1 MNLRPLT
8 PRRLAPALLCWA
20 APLALGAAAAAP
32 LGAPPPD
39 PAAYQKEVETWRAH
53 RIASL
58 KRQDGWLSDVGR
70 FRLEEG
76 ENLVGSDPSSQV
88 VLPAGKAPA
97 FAGTLVRH
105 GDAVKFLPAPGTAT
119 LTAEHHRMGDHGQI
133 DPAPAGAPVVG
144 PLALSDDNAEEG
156 PTVVHV
162 GSISFYVIRRFDK
175 LLVRV
180 KDAQAPA
187 IAAFQGIDDFP
198 VSLDWRVVAR
208 YEPYNP
214 PKPVTITNVL
224 GETEEAGAAGAV
236 VFQHG
241 GQTLRIDAFE
251 ESGGRLF
258 IIFGDQ
264 TNAFETYG
272 AGRFIDTDQAP
283 KDGRVV
289 VDFNKA
295 FNPPC
300 ALSAHAVCPLPPK
313 QNRLPLQVKAGE
325 KTYHAG

>member
-8 PRRLAPALLCWA
+8 PRRLASALLCWA
-20 APLALGAAAAAP
+20 VPLALGAAAQEN
-32 LGAPPPD
+32 APPLD
-39 PAAYQKEVETWRAH
+39 PAAYQKEVEAWRAN

-58 KRQDGWLSDVGR
+58 KRPDGWMSDVGR
-70 FRLEEG
+70 FRIEEG
-76 ENLVGSDPSSQV
+76 ENRVGSDPSGQV

-97 FAGTLVRH
+97 FVGTLVRR
-105 GDAVKFLPAPGTAT
+105 GDTVKFLPAPGLPST
-119 LTAEHHRMGDHGQI
+119 LTAERHRMGDHGLI
-133 DPAPAGAPVVG
+133 DPAPAGAVVVG
-144 PLALSDDNAEEG
+144 PLALADDNTEEG
-156 PTVVHV
+156 PTVVHA

-187 IAAFQGIDDFP
+187 ITAFKGIDDFP
-198 VSLDWRVVAR
+198 VSAGWRVVAR
-208 YEPYNP
+208 YETYNP

-224 GETEEAGAAGAV
+224 GETEEVGASGAV
-236 VFQHG
+236 VFDHG
-241 GQTLRIDAFE
+241 GQTVRIDAFE

-258 IIFGDQ
+258 LIFGDQ

-300 ALSAHAVCPLPPK
+300 ALSAYAVCPLPPK

-325 KTYHAG
+325 KTFHAG

>member
-1 MNLRPLT
+1 MNSRPLT
-8 PRRLAPALLCWA
+8 PRRLASALLCWA
-20 APLALGAAAAAP
+20 VPLALGAAAQE
-32 LGAPPPD
+32 GAPAPD
-39 PAAYQKEVETWRAH
+39 PAAYQKEVAAWRAD

-58 KRQDGWLSDVGR
+58 KRPDGWLSDVGR
-70 FRLEEG
+70 FRIEEG
-76 ENLVGSDPSSQV
+76 ESLVGSDPAAQV

-97 FAGTLVRH
+97 FVGTLLRH
-105 GDAVKFLPAPGTAT
+105 GDAVKFVPAPALAAT
-119 LTAEHHRMGDHGQI
+119 VTAERHRMGDHGLI
-133 DPAPAGAPVVG
+133 EPAPAGAPVVG
-144 PLALSDDNAEEG
+144 PLLLSDDNTEEG

-180 KDAQAPA
+180 KDSQASG
-187 IAAFQGIDDFP
+187 IAAFQGIDSFP
-198 VSLDWRVVAR
+198 ASAEWRVVAR
-208 YEPYNP
+208 YEAYNP

-224 GETEEAGAAGAV
+224 GETEEAGASGAV
-236 VFQHG
+236 VFQRG
-241 GQTLRIDAFE
+241 GQTVRIDAFE

-258 IIFGDQ
+258 LIFGDQ

-283 KDGRVV
+283 RDGHVV

-300 ALSAHAVCPLPPK
+300 AVSAYAVCPLPPK

-325 KTYHAG
+325 KTYHPG